1 MNAKFTL
8 PDGTEVSAREWIEA
22 IEDDDTVPEDQKLTA
37 HAIVNQET
45 GTQKE
50 NAA

>member
-37 HAIVNQET
+37 RAIADQET